1 MIATACAAC
10 PKLECE
16 KPGCGT
22 MFCYHCKS
30 YWHPNQ
36 TCDQARDKSLKEGL
50 AMLNVEGP
58 STSKNKNS
66 KGFF

>member
-1 MIATACAAC
+1 
-10 PKLECE
+10 
-16 KPGCGT
+16 

-36 TCDQARDKSLKEGL
+36 TCDQARDKSLKAGL
-50 AMLNVEGP
+50 TMLSVEGP

-66 KGFF
+66 KGIFLIFF